1 MKTKW
6 LALVLVL
13 MLALGSFS
21 AMAEETENQW
31 LNILLLG
38 GDSRSTESYA
48 RTDTMI
54 ILSVNR
60 EESAFKMTS
69 IMRDTWVQFSS
80 GKYNK
85 INAANVFGGPELAMK
100 TVNDYFGTD
109 IENYVM
115 VNMYDL
121 VHIIDL
127 VGGVEVEITEA
138 ERKSINSG
146 AQNYINSIAKYDGDT
161 YVENSGKVWLNG
173 LQAMS
178 FCRIRYIDSDY
189 HRVMRQQKVLLALA
203 EQVQNMEVNDLMEA
217 LDGIMEY
224 IDTNM
229 ESEAMK
235 ELAYTGLSTEIED
248 VAQYRIP
255 ADGTFNSGM
264 YGDVWCIKPNFE
276 KNAQLLHDFIYGEE

>member
-235 ELAYTGLSTEIED
+235 ELAYTGLSAEVED

>member
-1 MKTKW
+1 MKMKW
-6 LALVLVL
+6 LALVLA
-13 MLALGSFS
+13 MLLVLGSFS

-38 GDSRSTESYA
+38 GDSRSTESYS

-60 EESAFKMTS
+60 EESIFKMTS

-80 GKYNK
+80 GKSNK

-109 IENYVM
+109 IENYVL

-127 VGGVEVEITEA
+127 VGGVELEITEA
-138 ERKSINSG
+138 ERKNINSG
-146 AQNYINSIAKYDGDT
+146 AQDYINNVAKYSGDT
-161 YVENSGKVWLNG
+161 YLENSGKVWLNG

-178 FCRIRYIDSDY
+178 FCRIRYIDNDY
-189 HRVMRQQKVLLALA
+189 HRVMRQQQVLLALA
-203 EQVQNMEVNDLMEA
+203 DKMQNMEVNDLMEA

-229 ESEAMK
+229 ENEAMK
-235 ELAYTGLSTEIED
+235 ELAYTGLSAEIED
-248 VAQYRIP
+248 VGQYRIP

-264 YGDVWCIKPNFE
+264 FGDVWCIKPNFE
-276 KNAQLLHDFIYGEE
+276 KNAQLLHGFIYGEE